1 MYPRA
6 IAQRLAEFSESA
18 VDLSPAQEAL
28 VAVDVGAQTL
38 TLYRQSIAAVSYPVS
53 TSRNGVGNLQDSYC
67 TPLGLH
73 EIAEKIGA
81 GIPPGQ
87 VFIARQP
94 QGRNYCATD
103 VDADKDTITS
113 RILWLRG
120 LQQGYNLGGQC
131 DSYRRYIY
139 IHGTA
144 DEKHIGQPASI
155 GCIRM
160 RNGDVIDLFERVETG
175 CRVLI
180 YE

>member
-1 MYPRA
+1 MYPPV
-6 IAQRLAEFSESA
+6 IQRQLAEIPEFEG
-18 VDLSPAQEAL
+18 DLSSTQRAL
-28 VAVDVGAQTL
+28 VAVNVGKQVL
-38 TLYRQSIAAVSYPVS
+38 TLYQPMHAEISYPVS
-53 TSRNGVGNLQDSYC
+53 TSRYGVGSLQDSFC

-81 GIPPGQ
+81 GRELGEI
-87 VFIARQP
+87 FISRQP
-94 QGRNYCATD
+94 QGCIYSTADAGGKKD
-103 VDADKDTITS
+103 VISS

-120 LQQGYNLGGQC
+120 LQPGINQGGRC

-144 DEKHIGQPASI
+144 DEARIGQIASI

-160 RNGDVIDLFERVETG
+160 LNSDVVALFERVETS

-180 YE
+180 YR

>member
-1 MYPRA
+1 MYPQV
-6 IAQRLAEFSESA
+6 IQRLLAEIPGFA
-18 VDLSPAQEAL
+18 GDLSQTRGAL
-28 VAVDVGAQTL
+28 VAVNVGRQIL
-38 TLYRQSIAAVSYPVS
+38 TLYCQSLATASYPVS
-53 TSRNGVGNLQDSYC
+53 TSRNGVGNLQDSFC

-81 GIPPGQ
+81 GRMLGE
-87 VFIARQP
+87 VFLSRQP
-94 QGRNYCATD
+94 QGCMYSAADAGGKTD
-103 VDADKDTITS
+103 VITS
-113 RILWLRG
+113 RILWLQG
-120 LQQGYNLGGQC
+120 LQPGFNKGGQC

-144 DEKHIGQPASI
+144 DEARIGEVASI

-160 RNGDVIDLFERVETG
+160 LNSDVIDLFERVETG